1 MRMNKIYKKV
11 QNKSGQEKTD
21 RKVLSFEF
29 IQKLTIL

>member
-11 QNKSGQEKTD
+11 QNKKRSGKNRPQSIK
-21 RKVLSFEF
+21 F

>member
-11 QNKSGQEKTD
+11 QNKKRSGKTD

>member
-1 MRMNKIYKKV
+1 MRMNKIYKKSKI
-11 QNKSGQEKTD
+11 KSSQEKKD